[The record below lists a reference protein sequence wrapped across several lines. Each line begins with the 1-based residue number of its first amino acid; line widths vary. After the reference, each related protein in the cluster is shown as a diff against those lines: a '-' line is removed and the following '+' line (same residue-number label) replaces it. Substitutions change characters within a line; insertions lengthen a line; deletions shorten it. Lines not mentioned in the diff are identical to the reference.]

1 MKRDLLKPTADV
13 VFKRIFGQEKEITI
27 EFINLFVELPV
38 PVVEITYLKQEMLAN
53 HRDGK
58 VSLVDIR
65 CTDTN
70 NQHFILEM
78 QVVHHDGFLI
88 RQLLYAC
95 KAYAQQ
101 FNSGIHYANSNPVY
115 LLTILDYEILPGVQ
129 GWLHPFSFK
138 HEHENIQLDG
148 LSIRLIELGK
158 RKKMDNFNLDNP
170 VDRWMTFLAEPE
182 KLITM
187 QKFDISVYPNLMKAV
202 EILDRSNFTLEQ
214 QIAYDNHLF
223 AVADINQ
230 SNIDSYDRGHGEG
243 KEEGLEEGI
252 EIGEVRGIKKGIEEG
267 LNLSVPIIKELLK
280 GELSYEEIASKFSV
294 TVQNVNN
301 IAKQL
306 SH

>member
-27 EFINLFVELPV
+27 EFINLFVEPPE
-38 PVVEITYLKQEMLAN
+38 PVVDITYLKQEMLADN
-53 HRDGK
+53 RDGK
-58 VSLVDIR
+58 VSVVDIR

-78 QVVHHDGFLI
+78 QVVHHAGFLN

-101 FNSGIHYANSNPVY
+101 FNAGIQYANSNPVY
-115 LLTILDYEILPGVQ
+115 LLTILDYEILPGLK

-138 HEHENIQLDG
+138 HEYENIQLDG
-148 LSIRLIELGK
+148 LSVRLIELGK

-170 VDRWMTFLAEPE
+170 LDRWITFLAEPE

-243 KEEGLEEGI
+243 KEEGI

-267 LNLSVPIIKELLK
+267 LNLSVPIIKELLR
-280 GELSYEEIASKFSV
+280 GELSYEEIANKFSV

>member
-1 MKRDLLKPTADV
+1 
-13 VFKRIFGQEKEITI
+13 
-27 EFINLFVELPV
+27 
-38 PVVEITYLKQEMLAN
+38 MLADN
-53 HRDGK
+53 RDGK
-58 VSLVDIR
+58 ISVVDIR

-78 QVVHHDGFLI
+78 QVVHHEGFLN
-88 RQLLYAC
+88 RQLLYTC

-101 FNSGIHYANSNPVY
+101 FNAGIHYAKTNPVY

-138 HEHENIQLDG
+138 HEFENIQLNG
-148 LSIRLIELGK
+148 LSVRLIELGK
-158 RKKMDNFNLDNP
+158 RKKMDNFDLDNP
-170 VDRWMTFLAEPE
+170 LDRWMTFLAEPE

-230 SNIDSYDRGHGEG
+230 TRIESYDKGHGEG

-252 EIGEVRGIKKGIEEG
+252 EIGEVRGIKKGREEG
-267 LNLSVPIIKELLK
+267 FDITLNLIDELEKGILSNEELAQKYSKPLSVIEQL
-280 GELSYEEIASKFSV
+280 AAKFRS
-294 TVQNVNN
+294 
-301 IAKQL
+301 
-306 SH
+306 

>member
-27 EFINLFVELPV
+27 EFINLFVEPPE
-38 PVVEITYLKQEMLAN
+38 PVVDIMYLKQEMLADN
-53 HRDGK
+53 RDGK

-78 QVVHHDGFLI
+78 QVVHHEGFLN

-101 FNSGIHYANSNPVY
+101 FNAGIQYANSNPVY
-115 LLTILDYEILPGVQ
+115 LLTILDYEILPGLQ

-138 HEHENIQLDG
+138 HEYENIQLDG
-148 LSIRLIELGK
+148 LSVRLIELGK

-170 VDRWMTFLAEPE
+170 LDRWITFLAEPE

-243 KEEGLEEGI
+243 KEEGI

-280 GELSYEEIASKFSV
+280 GELSYEEIANKFSV

>member
-27 EFINLFVELPV
+27 EFINLFVDPPQ
-38 PVVEITYLKQEMLAN
+38 PVVDITYLKQEMLADN
-53 HRDGK
+53 REGK
-58 VSLVDIR
+58 VSVVDIR

-78 QVVHHDGFLI
+78 QVVHHEGFLN

-95 KAYAQQ
+95 KAYALQ
-101 FNSGIHYANSNPVY
+101 FNSGIHYSKTNPVY
-115 LLTILDYEILPGVQ
+115 LLTILDYEILPGVA

-148 LSIRLIELGK
+148 LSVRLIELGK
-158 RKKMDNFNLDNP
+158 RKKMDNFNLDHP
-170 VDRWMTFLAEPE
+170 LDRWMTFLAEPE

-202 EILDRSNFTLEQ
+202 EILDRSNFTIEQ

-230 SNIDSYDRGHGEG
+230 SNIDSFDRGHGEG
-243 KEEGLEEGI
+243 FGEGI
-252 EIGEVRGIKKGIEEG
+252 EKGRVEGEQKGLHRG
-267 LNLSVPIIKELLK
+267 LSLSRAIIRELKK
-280 GELSYEEIASKFSV
+280 GELSHEDIAIKFSIP
-294 TVQNVNN
+294 
-301 IAKQL
+301 IAEVKL
-306 SH
+306 MAEDLDD

>member
-1 MKRDLLKPTADV
+1 MKRDLLRPTADI

-27 EFINLFVELPV
+27 EFINLFVEPPQ
-38 PVVEITYLKQEMLAN
+38 PVVDITYLKQEMLAD

-78 QVVHHDGFLI
+78 QVVHHEGFLN

-101 FNSGIHYANSNPVY
+101 FNAGIHYSKTNPVY

-148 LSIRLIELGK
+148 LSVRLIELGK

-170 VDRWMTFLAEPE
+170 LDRWMIFLAEPE
-182 KLITM
+182 KLINM

-202 EILDRSNFTLEQ
+202 EILDRSNFTPEQ

-230 SNIDSYDRGHGEG
+230 TRIESFDKGYD
-243 KEEGLEEGI
+243 EGLI
-252 EIGEVRGIKKGIEEG
+252 KGEKKGEKSGEKRGVFIG
-267 LNLSVPIIKELLK
+267 LELSLSIFQELKKGNLSQE
-280 GELSYEEIASKFSV
+280 
-294 TVQNVNN
+294 Q
-301 IAKQL
+301 IAKQYSVPL
-306 SH
+306 ELVQKLAKEI

>member
-27 EFINLFVELPV
+27 EFINLFVDPPQ
-38 PVVEITYLKQEMLAN
+38 PVVDIIYLKQEMLADN
-53 HRDGK
+53 REGK
-58 VSLVDIR
+58 VSVVDIR

-78 QVVHHDGFLI
+78 QVVHHEGFLN

-95 KAYAQQ
+95 KAYALQ
-101 FNSGIHYANSNPVY
+101 FNSGIQYSKTNSVY
-115 LLTILDYEILPGVQ
+115 LLTILDYEILPGVA

-148 LSIRLIELGK
+148 LSVRLIELGK
-158 RKKMDNFNLDNP
+158 RKKMDNFNLDHP
-170 VDRWMTFLAEPE
+170 LDRWMTFLAEPE

-202 EILDRSNFTLEQ
+202 EILDRSNFTIEQ

-230 SNIDSYDRGHGEG
+230 SNIDSFDRGHGEG
-243 KEEGLEEGI
+243 IEKGRVEGRVEGREEGEQ
-252 EIGEVRGIKKGIEEG
+252 IGLHRG
-267 LNLSVPIIKELLK
+267 LSLSRAIIRELKK
-280 GELSYEEIASKFSV
+280 GELSHEEIAIKFSIP
-294 TVQNVNN
+294 
-301 IAKQL
+301 IAEVKMMAEDL
-306 SH
+306 DD